1 MSEIAQVGGTH
12 YGVGYQHWDLMD
24 QYKVAYLEAC
34 ATKYLDRWKEKGGI
48 QDLQKSLSYIRKRI
62 ASFMHKEETVA
73 GMASMD
79 GMIGSTCGGPM
90 HRTFY
95 IPPLV
100 LVRYIQNAK
109 LGQHEQWATMLILS
123 WEKASD
129 LHEAIATIEQLIT
142 ETQAMEATNGK
153 SNR

>member
-34 ATKYLDRWKEKGGI
+34 ATKYLDRWEKKGGI
-48 QDLQKSLSYIRKRI
+48 QDLEKSLSYIRKRI
-62 ASFMHKEETVA
+62 ASFMHKEEPVA
-73 GMASMD
+73 GMD
-79 GMIGSTCGGPM
+79 ELIGLTCGSPM
-90 HRTFY
+90 HRTFH

-123 WEKASD
+123 WEKESD
-129 LHEAIATIEQLIT
+129 LHEAIATIEQLIK
-142 ETQAMEATNGK
+142 ETQAVEATNGK